1 MLVAE
6 ITNSARITQPE
17 ILNTRPVLGAFSND
31 GLGATLAAW
40 RRLEHRQLGA
50 GYRTFPDRAVEPWNG
65 EVRPFDPKQSLL
77 TTADF
82 GR

>member
-40 RRLEHRQLGA
+40 RRPEHGQLCTVSGHS
-50 GYRTFPDRAVEPWNG
+50 RDRHG
-65 EVRPFDPKQSLL
+65 TTRFDPNVWVARAPPEGL
-77 TTADF
+77 